1 MSDVL
6 SCERVEGG
14 GVCGVRRLYCK
25 VGAGGLLGY
34 IGK

>member
-6 SCERVEGG
+6 SCERVEG

-25 VGAGGLLGY
+25 VGAGGLLG
-34 IGK
+34 GGGSV